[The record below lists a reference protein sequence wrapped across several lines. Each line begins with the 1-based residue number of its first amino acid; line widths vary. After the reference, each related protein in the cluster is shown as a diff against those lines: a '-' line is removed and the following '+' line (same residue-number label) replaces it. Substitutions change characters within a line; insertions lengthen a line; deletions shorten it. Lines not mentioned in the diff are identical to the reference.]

1 MHTASEKNKKGFSH
15 LKLRSTAGFRRCTT
29 FTQQDQYS
37 MSAHTSMEKRSEAA
51 SVGAILNGAPSVSR
65 HLQLRT
71 GSENARQG
79 DSTTPREG
87 GRTAQK
93 DQILIMTL

>member
-15 LKLRSTAGFRRCTT
+15 LKLRSTAGFRRYTT

-65 HLQLRT
+65 HLQRGAKT
-71 GSENARQG
+71 HVRATAPPPG
-79 DSTTPREG
+79 REAEQH
-87 GRTAQK
+87 RK
-93 DQILIMTL
+93 IKYSS